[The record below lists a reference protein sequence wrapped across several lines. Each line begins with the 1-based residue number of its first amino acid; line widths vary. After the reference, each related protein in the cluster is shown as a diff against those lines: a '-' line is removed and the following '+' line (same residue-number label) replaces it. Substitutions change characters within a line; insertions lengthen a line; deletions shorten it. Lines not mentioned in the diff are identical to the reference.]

1 MPNIAQQAP
10 GPASAASSEAKAVR
24 TLVAWRRTDKAALA
38 DKQNRNAQRAE
49 YRARNELR
57 GAADDV
63 DTQAGQS

>member
-10 GPASAASSEAKAVR
+10 DTAAAVSPEVKAVR
-24 TLVAWRRTDKAALA
+24 TLVAWRRTDRAALA

-63 DTQAGQS
+63 DTQAGQP